1 MFENMQ
7 SVLESH
13 LYVSKPDGERRDLRD
28 ALARA

>member
-13 LYVSKPDGERRDLRD
+13 LYVQKPGGERMALRD
-28 ALARA
+28 ALPGV